1 MTTATRPRS
10 PRGLVRSLTL
20 TLSFSLTRA
29 HTHIHRYATSFMEE
43 GWDSLEAVAAM
54 SEAEM
59 LRYARYTKSLLLY
72 NRSLLPYTWSFL
84 TSMLGLF

>member
-1 MTTATRPRS
+1 
-10 PRGLVRSLTL
+10 
-20 TLSFSLTRA
+20 
-29 HTHIHRYATSFMEE
+29 MEE